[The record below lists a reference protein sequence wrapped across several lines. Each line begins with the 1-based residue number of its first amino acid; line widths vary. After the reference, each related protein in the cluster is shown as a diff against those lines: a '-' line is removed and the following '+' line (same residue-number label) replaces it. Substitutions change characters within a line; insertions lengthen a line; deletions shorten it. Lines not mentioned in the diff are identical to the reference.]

1 MAHAQTPRQSDAAD
15 VQRVEEHRVADVQN
29 EDDENGGTDG
39 RGRRRY
45 QIRPESPRRTDLM
58 GVNSTWWMA
67 LGWLI
72 LILLIVFP
80 FPFWSW

>member
-1 MAHAQTPRQSDAAD
+1 MSHTHPAVQTRSGGSQIAEAHNTTDPPG
-15 VQRVEEHRVADVQN
+15 
-29 EDDENGGTDG
+29 EDDNPGTNS
-39 RGRRRY
+39 RGRRWY
-45 QIRPESPRRTDLM
+45 HPRPEPPRRTDLM
-58 GVNSTWWMA
+58 GFNSTLWMA

>member
-1 MAHAQTPRQSDAAD
+1 MSHTHPAVRTRSGAAQIVGPHDTTDP
-15 VQRVEEHRVADVQN
+15 N
-29 EDDENGGTDG
+29 GEDDNQGTESH
-39 RGRRRY
+39 GRRWY
-45 QIRPESPRRTDLM
+45 HPRPVPRRHTDLM
-58 GVNSTWWMA
+58 GFNSTLWMA